1 MEGFVIPV
9 AAEVEEERN
18 LLRRMTAQ
26 LAVIRAFET
35 VIRDTFGNPPIAFD
49 GDRLLAAGRA
59 RSPPAETLT
68 ATPKVLAP
76 ALRHQPPPHR
86 QERSSENRRS
96 SRTIL
101 PRFTI
106 HARTFSFKGA
116 GRPSVVPGQVPDS
129 KRKPTRQR
137 KKEKPS

>member
-49 GDRLLAAGRA
+49 GDRWLAAGRA

-76 ALRHQPPPHR
+76 ALRHQLPPALRH
-86 QERSSENRRS
+86 ERSSEKSTTVADDS
-96 SRTIL
+96 SKIHD
-101 PRFTI
+101 PRADFLI
-106 HARTFSFKGA
+106 
-116 GRPSVVPGQVPDS
+116 
-129 KRKPTRQR
+129 
-137 KKEKPS
+137 